1 MSISK
6 HKWSHLNRYER
17 LCLQPIMDVYD
28 QIQAMEEDILII
40 AENYQLP
47 TQEIER
53 AKDYAFGNG
62 NGVARYQFYPDIDM
76 SRAWLRLA
84 KGEGTDVDRVLLLH
98 EIYESQLVI
107 IQGMNQQQAHSMA
120 QKHYPWS
127 DLLNPSS

>member
-17 LCLQPIMDVYD
+17 LCLQPMMDVYD

-53 AKDYAFGNG
+53 AKDYAFG

>member
-47 TQEIER
+47 TQ
-53 AKDYAFGNG
+53 
-62 NGVARYQFYPDIDM
+62 
-76 SRAWLRLA
+76 
-84 KGEGTDVDRVLLLH
+84 
-98 EIYESQLVI
+98 
-107 IQGMNQQQAHSMA
+107 
-120 QKHYPWS
+120 
-127 DLLNPSS
+127 

>member
-1 MSISK
+1 
-6 HKWSHLNRYER
+6 
-17 LCLQPIMDVYD
+17 MDVYD

-53 AKDYAFGNG
+53 AKDYAFG

>member
-53 AKDYAFGNG
+53 AKDYAFG

>member
-28 QIQAMEEDILII
+28 QIQAMEEDVLII
-40 AENYQLP
+40 AEDYQLP

-53 AKDYAFGNG
+53 AKDYSFGS
-62 NGVARYQFYPDIDM
+62 GVARYQFYPDIDM

-84 KGEGTDVDRVLLLH
+84 KGKGTDIDRVLLLH

-107 IQGMNQQQAHSMA
+107 IHGINQQQAHSMA
-120 QKHYPWS
+120 QKRYPWS